1 MITKKLI
8 IEVPGG
14 LGNQLF
20 AFFAGFYLAKSLNH
34 RLIIDLLNVSMEHS
48 KHYSLTSFELDA
60 VFVNSKSNIF
70 KKAKKTIRK
79 ISDSLAYRIPGF
91 STFREKTIRL
101 YIEEPHSEYDSD
113 LIWELKK
120 LSEMRVFWGGGKVRL
135 RGYFSTSRY
144 LEMLQEQRLFD
155 TCTLR
160 NPSVWY
166 RSLEEIALRQRPIM
180 MHIRRGDLMSSI
192 EHHGVLDE
200 KYYEHALNLA
210 LDKYSKH
217 PIWVFSDAI
226 QEIQNWELFEG
237 KDVFFVQR
245 DRSSSLSYLNLD
257 DPAEHL
263 LLMSYGCA
271 NIVANS
277 SFSLFGAMFNQNA
290 DLVICPQPITR
301 NSNMNIQSFYPE
313 NWVRIPAVW
322 HEIN

>member
-1 MITKKLI
+1 
-8 IEVPGG
+8 
-14 LGNQLF
+14 
-20 AFFAGFYLAKSLNH
+20 
-34 RLIIDLLNVSMEHS
+34 
-48 KHYSLTSFELDA
+48 
-60 VFVNSKSNIF
+60 
-70 KKAKKTIRK
+70 
-79 ISDSLAYRIPGF
+79 
-91 STFREKTIRL
+91 
-101 YIEEPHSEYDSD
+101 
-113 LIWELKK
+113 
-120 LSEMRVFWGGGKVRL
+120 
-135 RGYFSTSRY
+135 
-144 LEMLQEQRLFD
+144 MLQEQRLFD

-301 NSNMNIQSFYPE
+301 NSNMNIQSFFPE